1 MLSKH
6 GQYLYDNIVL
16 FAPDMTKHVDAVLEF
31 TENGGNVLI
40 AVDGEA
46 SGPMRQLVGSFGVEL
61 DKQGHSLL
69 DHL

>member
-16 FAPDMTKHVDAVLEF
+16 FAPDMTKHGDAILEF
-31 TENGGNVLI
+31 TESGGNVLI
-40 AVDGEA
+40 AVDGEV
-46 SGPMRQLVGSFGVEL
+46 SSSMRQLVGSFGIEL